1 MGISS
6 KGEVQIIIIAHFILE
21 LAWLKEKSQQVRN
34 TVPWSQQRKLERIS
48 DRNLELMWG
57 FQCFSLRFLRHY
69 RNTVADA
76 FSVITCCFHCC
87 ICAKR
92 VWFSAAFGGFLV
104 AGIQPLIDCTVHILM
119 NTFYSSIE
127 KKKKKSLLSR
137 LSDAL
142 PEDSN

>member
-92 VWFSAAFGGFLV
+92 VWFSAAFGGFF
-104 AGIQPLIDCTVHILM
+104 GGW
-119 NTFYSSIE
+119 NTASNWLYCSHFNKYFLFLNW
-127 KKKKKSLLSR
+127 KKNKKSLLSR